1 MKILITGGLG
11 YVGGRLSQYL
21 SSKNHDVVL
30 TSRNFTGTPNWLP
43 KSKVVQVNFKNESE
57 LNELCKDIDWVIH
70 LAGMNA
76 ADCAQDPVAALEV
89 NGVFTGHLLKASM
102 TNKVKRFIYLST
114 AHVYGSPLKDKITEE
129 NCPLNLHSYAT
140 SHRAGEDL
148 VRLAHSK
155 KEIEGIVVRLS
166 NTFGAPAFKGANCWM
181 LLVNDLCVQAV
192 KNQRMV
198 LSTSGA
204 QKRDFISMS
213 DTERALE
220 HLLLLD
226 STKVGDGLFNVGGDW
241 PVSVYEMAQ
250 LISKRYESLTGKKIE
265 ISRREDLVI
274 NRSEDLDYDISKL
287 LSTGF
292 QLEKN
297 REAEIDRTLKFCLA
311 NFGPN
316 AGETN

>member
-21 SSKNHDVVL
+21 SLKNHDVVL
-30 TSRNFTGTPNWLP
+30 TSRNFAGTPDWLP
-43 KSKVVQVNFKNESE
+43 RSKVVKVNFKNESE
-57 LNELCKDIDWVIH
+57 LNELCKGIDCVIH
-70 LAGMNA
+70 LAGMSA
-76 ADCAQDPVAALEV
+76 ADCVQDPVAALEV
-89 NGVFTGHLLKASM
+89 NGVFTGRLLQASM
-102 TNKVKRFIYLST
+102 INKVKRFIYLST
-114 AHVYGSPLKDKITEE
+114 AHVYGSPRKDKITEE
-129 NCPLNLHSYAT
+129 TCPLNIHSYAI

-166 NTFGAPAFKGANCWM
+166 NTFGAPAFKEANCWM
-181 LLVNDLCVQAV
+181 LLVNDLCVQST
-192 KNQRMV
+192 KNQKLV
-198 LSTSGA
+198 LNSSGE
-204 QKRDFISMS
+204 QKRDFISLS

-226 STKVGDGLFNVGGDW
+226 STRVGDGLFNVGGDW
-241 PVSVYEMAQ
+241 SVSVYEMAQ
-250 LISKRYESLTGKKIE
+250 LISKRYETLTGKKIE
-265 ISRREDLVI
+265 ISRREDLMT
-274 NRSEDLDYDISKL
+274 NTSEHLDYDISKL

-311 NFGPN
+311 NFGTN
-316 AGETN
+316 LGETR